1 LPIGVEEVE
10 FLTEIGFTRNQAI
23 LYLTLLK
30 LEEADVRRLFEETN
44 IPRSEIYRILKELQ
58 KKGLVEKKITAPL
71 RYHATPLDLG
81 LQLLISNR
89 IQRCKEVQVKTKK
102 FLRKY
107 QTKKQEALSKQEYH
121 LTMVEGKQRLK
132 QILKPQHDRAQRT
145 IDILTT
151 LPRWLQILHF
161 CFENYEKAL
170 ARGVRYRILLEAFS
184 GEIGEHENI
193 DTLLKTKNFELRL
206 SKDPLDTNAA
216 IFDQKEAVIN
226 FLPSQSLA
234 ESPIIRT
241 NHPSFISMCQDHF
254 EAKWKTS
261 TPIKQ
266 ITHHQLTET
275 QA

>member
-1 LPIGVEEVE
+1 MTIGVEEVE

-30 LEEADVRRLFEETN
+30 LEEADVRRLYEETN

-71 RYHATPLDLG
+71 RYRPTPLDLG
-81 LQLLISNR
+81 LQLLISNK
-89 IQRCKEVQVKTKK
+89 IQRCKEIQVKTKK
-102 FLRKY
+102 FLRKH
-107 QTKKQEALSKQEYH
+107 QTRKKESLSKKEYH

-170 ARGVRYRILLEAFS
+170 ARGVRYRVLLEAFS
-184 GEIGEHENI
+184 SEIGEHENI
-193 DTLLKTKNFELRL
+193 DSLLKAKNFELRV
-206 SKDPLDTNAA
+206 SKCPLETNAA
-216 IFDQKEAVIN
+216 IFDEKEVIIN
-226 FLPSQSLA
+226 FHPSQSLA

-254 EAKWKTS
+254 KAIWKTS

-266 ITHHQLTET
+266 ILHHQLTET